1 MLYSANYDSCKIRS
15 QDYDIYKYILP
26 ILKNNMTAVDFGC
39 GTCRKNIQ
47 IAQNIAHMDCV
58 DINEKMLAK
67 AAYNI
72 TKANIRNIRLCHG
85 DNMDVPLPSH
95 SYDLCTA
102 FLTTWSPTEAHRL
115 LCDKGQLFVEALC
128 SDDKIEMKTVFGKD
142 KFGWRGRNLNQS
154 PSERLNYLRRMISP
168 FFSIESMDIIR
179 FNTVLTREGLIE
191 LLLTTPT
198 IRDFSV
204 KNDEHII
211 DELTPNNSITIT
223 ERRVIITALALKL
236 EE

>member
-1 MLYSANYDSCKIRS
+1 MLYSSNYDSFKIRS
-15 QDYDIYKYILP
+15 KDYDIYKYILP
-26 ILKNNMTAVDFGC
+26 ILKNNMKAVDLGC

-47 IAQNIAHMDCV
+47 IAHNIAHLDCV
-58 DINEKMLAK
+58 DINEEMLAK

-72 TKANIRNIRLCHG
+72 TKANLANIRLCHG

-115 LCDKGQLFVEALC
+115 LGENGLLFVEALC
-128 SDDKIEMKTVFGKD
+128 SDDKIEMKTAFGKD

-154 PSERLNYLRRMISP
+154 PSERLNYLRKMISP
-168 FFSIESMDIIR
+168 FFNIESMDIIK
-179 FNTVLTREGLIE
+179 FNTALTREGLIE

-198 IRDFSV
+198 IRDFSI
-204 KNDEHII
+204 KNDQHII
-211 DELTPNNSITIT
+211 DELTPDNIITIT
-223 ERRVIITALALKL
+223 ERRVIITARALKL